1 MLAWAQ
7 TCELQSVGTAKAQ
20 HSDEK
25 MFANVYIRICP
36 LKSARIVKTS
46 LQFFSDKTET
56 TWPRKILKTFLEST
70 NLGGFCAMKTHPLLV
85 RFLGEVSVQ
94 S

>member
-1 MLAWAQ
+1 MMMKHTHSERDSSSWLNHLP
-7 TCELQSVGTAKAQ
+7 CLVIVGTAKAQ
-20 HSDEK
+20 HSGVK

-56 TWPRKILKTFLEST
+56 T
-70 NLGGFCAMKTHPLLV
+70 
-85 RFLGEVSVQ
+85 
-94 S
+94 